1 MSEPALQTEPLTTW
15 RDFVALPDDDRR
27 ELVDG
32 ELLALEVPTD
42 LHEHIVL
49 TIGFFLKLWA
59 RPRRA
64 LVMAS
69 NYRVRISPRRGFL
82 PDVQLYLAG
91 NPARGQQQGLEHGHP
106 DLAVEVVSQGPGGC
120 EAEPGETRSVGSVRH
135 DRVLKRES
143 YARIGVPEY
152 WIVDPEARIIERLV
166 LRDGFYSIAQAGSD
180 SEIFMPASFEGLE
193 IPLAELWVLP

>member
-15 RDFVALPDDDRR
+15 RDFVALPDEDRR

-32 ELLALEVPTD
+32 ELLELEVPTD

-59 RPRRA
+59 RPRQA

-106 DLAVEVVSQGPGGC
+106 DLAVEVM
-120 EAEPGETRSVGSVRH
+120 SVGSVRH